1 MEKYKFLE
9 HTADEKFQAYGKTLE
24 EAFANAALATMAIMT
39 EDKIKSTKEESFQI
53 EAKSKEQIL
62 YSFLEHLLFLID
74 TESYLVSEVTS
85 IKLKGEEGKYTLEVT
100 TKGDSAESY
109 EILAHIKAVTY
120 HEMFIKEGENKV
132 TVQVVLDL

>member
-24 EAFANAALATMAIMT
+24 EAFANAVLATMAIMT
-39 EDKIKSTKEESFQI
+39 EDKIKAVQEKDFQI
-53 EAKSKEQIL
+53 EAKSKEKLL
-62 YSFLEHLLFLID
+62 YELLEHLLFLID
-74 TESYLVSEVTS
+74 TEGYLVAKITKIELKGNTL
-85 IKLKGEEGKYTLEVT
+85 KLK
-100 TKGDSAESY
+100 TKGDSANNY

-120 HEMFIKEGENKV
+120 HEMLIKEEENKV